1 MTRGLQAVRV
11 RLPTLCHL
19 ATCRAGSEATG
30 LQVASAERLKRGG
43 RVGVASKEVTAR
55 FRDTA
60 GE

>member
-1 MTRGLQAVRV
+1 MARGLQAVRI

-30 LQVASAERLKRGG
+30 AAKRLKRGG
-43 RVGVASKEVTAR
+43 GVGVASKYLSTR